1 MGMLT
6 KLPESYTENTNYSY
20 AVGRVRALET
30 KLLDRGKIERLV
42 KAEDTQ
48 EISRI
53 LTDSDYA
60 HIVSDLTSRDM
71 YNKALQLSRETSYKI
86 VDELII
92 EEKVRNTV
100 HIPFDY
106 FNLKVMLKSKVF
118 ERDFSEILSP
128 LGIIQIDMLKDIF
141 QGERYDTLPGFM
153 TQAIFSTVEAF
164 YINKDPQII
173 DFMFDSLLMAY
184 LSENGYPPFLRDYY
198 KMKIDLVNFRT
209 VLRVKIV
216 GGKKEMIRNSLI
228 KGGFVEFE
236 TMIDLINEN
245 PENIPQRFV
254 RWIYFDS
261 LSEGIKYLVNENS
274 FVKYEYLME
283 KFLLNYVYKAN
294 RLVFGSEPIV
304 GYLLKKEN
312 EIKNL
317 RVILS
322 GKFNRIP
329 EEKIIERV
337 VI

>member
-184 LSENGYPPFLRDYY
+184 LSENGYPPFLRDYF
-198 KMKIDLVNFRT
+198 KMKIDFVNFRT
-209 VLRVKIV
+209 ILRVKIV

>member
-20 AVGRVRALET
+20 AVGRIRALET

-42 KAEDTQ
+42 RAEDTQ

-60 HIVSDLTSRDM
+60 HIVSDLTSQDM
-71 YNKALQLSRETSYKI
+71 YNRALQLSLAASYGI

-92 EEKVRNTV
+92 EEKIKNAI

-106 FNLKVMLKSKVF
+106 FNFKVMLKAKVY
-118 ERDFSEILSP
+118 EKDFSEILSP

-141 QGERYDTLPGFM
+141 QGERYDALPGFM
-153 TQAIFSTVEAF
+153 TEAIFSTVEAF

-173 DFMFDSLLMAY
+173 DFMLDALLMAY

-209 VLRVKIV
+209 ILRVKV
-216 GGKKEMIRNSLI
+216 VSGKKEMIRNSLI
-228 KGGFVEFE
+228 KGGFIEFE
-236 TMIDLINEN
+236 TMVDLINEN

-261 LSEGIKYLVNENS
+261 LSEGIKYLFNKNS

-317 RVILS
+317 RIILS

-329 EEKIIERV
+329 EEKIMESV